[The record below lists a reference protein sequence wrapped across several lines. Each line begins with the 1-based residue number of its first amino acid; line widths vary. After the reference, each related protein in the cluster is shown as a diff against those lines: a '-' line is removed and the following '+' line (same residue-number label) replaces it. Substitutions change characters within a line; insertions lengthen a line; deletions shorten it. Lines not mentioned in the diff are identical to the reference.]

1 VTQLP
6 DGAAVVITTAD
17 MYRELVILTRTV
29 DHLAAELNPR
39 LRQVDDHET
48 RLRGLERRLWA
59 GLGVAGV
66 LMPAASAFITTRL
79 TGA

>member
-29 DHLAAELNPR
+29 DHWR
-39 LRQVDDHET
+39 RSST
-48 RLRGLERRLWA
+48 RGCARSTTTKPAYVAWSGVSGPAWA
-59 GLGVAGV
+59 S
-66 LMPAASAFITTRL
+66 PAY
-79 TGA
+79 